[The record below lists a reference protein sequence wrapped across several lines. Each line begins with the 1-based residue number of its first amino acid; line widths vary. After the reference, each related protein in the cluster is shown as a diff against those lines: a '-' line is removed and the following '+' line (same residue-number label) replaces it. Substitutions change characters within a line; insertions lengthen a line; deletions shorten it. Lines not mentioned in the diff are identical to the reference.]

1 MNIVAIAVL
10 AAALFTPSQ
19 QLDNASSAYNSLH
32 IVTVSGS
39 AGSLTGYEL

>member
-10 AAALFTPSQ
+10 AAALFTPVH
-19 QLDNASSAYNSLH
+19 QLDEAASASTTLH